1 MTTDALSRRVRELFA
16 SRGFLDGW
24 TYDAQVRQL
33 LRLLVDAGELT
44 YFAVDWATPR
54 GRSAALESWS
64 RRGA

>member
-1 MTTDALSRRVRELFA
+1 MTTLQSRIGQLLA

-64 RRGA
+64 RRAA